1 MADSRFDSAENY
13 QDTNTYHEA
22 SPERRRQLNRYKK
35 ECGISD
41 EHMYLLLLKQD
52 LDNVP
57 EQTRDRSDTS
67 SRAML
72 VIGVLLLWNSLS
84 LAQGGFSGGA
94 NVPLIFL
101 SLGIL
106 LYMYA
111 REVGVDRSGDELFP
125 YLATGINPTTGQ
137 PFLPLIV
144 DCSTRCYIAS
154 AYTHT
159 QEIRI
164 TRDSIK

>member
-101 SLGIL
+101 SLGSFL
-106 LYMYA
+106 LVAVVYFTGMLNPYKRDMRQVKRRLKDMPEVPEFTDWDLEHPN
-111 REVGVDRSGDELFP
+111 REDRR
-125 YLATGINPTTGQ
+125 A
-137 PFLPLIV
+137 
-144 DCSTRCYIAS
+144 AKK
-154 AYTHT
+154 H
-159 QEIRI
+159 
-164 TRDSIK
+164 K